1 MKVTKA
7 SLGIGELHFSNTPA
21 RRHSK
26 KQLRKAVHMFAEQG
40 IISPIVVDRSYRII
54 DGHLRVMA
62 ARELGIDALDAL
74 VLSDISDAQRIELEL
89 ALNRLPEDS
98 TWDAANLKIKIEQL
112 IEYNVDLTFTGFET
126 AEIDNILSFEV
137 IEPDDQDW
145 TASDLVTQVGDI
157 WRAGDHIIACGNAL
171 SPDEVLGDVLDSLE
185 LAKTC
190 ITDPPYNVPTAGHI
204 RTTQKHAE
212 FAMAAGEMDDQ
223 DFTEFLSRSITGS
236 LPYMDATALY
246 YLFMDWR
253 HVGNLNAAAKR
264 NGLIQQNLCVWSK
277 TNAGMGSFYRSQHE
291 LVGVYSR
298 SDRFQNNIQLGSSGR
313 YRTNVWVYDGVNSFS
328 ATRADDLTDHPTIKP
343 TQMIADIILDC
354 TSIGDWVYDPF
365 LGSGTTCQAAEQT
378 RRRCL
383 GIEYEPRYVDV
394 ALKRLKDRCG
404 LEATHL
410 ASNLSYA
417 EIAAARQ
424 SKSGAQA

>member
-7 SLGIGELHFSNTPA
+7 SLGIGELHFSNSPA
-21 RRHSK
+21 RRHTK

-74 VLSDISDAQRIELEL
+74 VLSDISVAQRIELEL
-89 ALNRLPEDS
+89 SLNRLAEDGA
-98 TWDAANLKIKIEQL
+98 WDTERLKSKFEQL

-137 IEPDDQDW
+137 IEAEDQDW
-145 TASDLVTQVGDI
+145 TTRDPVTQVGDI
-157 WRAGDHIIACGNAL
+157 WQVGDHMIACGNAL
-171 SPDEVLGDVLDSLE
+171 SPDEVLGDVSDSLE
-185 LAKTC
+185 LAKAC

-212 FAMAAGEMDDQ
+212 FAMAAGEMNDQ
-223 DFTEFLSRSITGS
+223 DFTEFLSRSITAS
-236 LPYMDATALY
+236 LPYMDTTALY

-253 HVGNLNAAAKR
+253 HVGNLNAAAMR

-313 YRTNVWVYDGVNSFS
+313 YRTNVWVYEGVNSFS

-404 LEATHL
+404 LEATHMSSGL
-410 ASNLSYA
+410 TYA

-424 SKSGAQA
+424 TNSGAQA

>member
-1 MKVTKA
+1 
-7 SLGIGELHFSNTPA
+7 
-21 RRHSK
+21 
-26 KQLRKAVHMFAEQG
+26 
-40 IISPIVVDRSYRII
+40 
-54 DGHLRVMA
+54 
-62 ARELGIDALDAL
+62 
-74 VLSDISDAQRIELEL
+74 
-89 ALNRLPEDS
+89 
-98 TWDAANLKIKIEQL
+98 
-112 IEYNVDLTFTGFET
+112 
-126 AEIDNILSFEV
+126 
-137 IEPDDQDW
+137 
-145 TASDLVTQVGDI
+145 
-157 WRAGDHIIACGNAL
+157 
-171 SPDEVLGDVLDSLE
+171 
-185 LAKTC
+185 
-190 ITDPPYNVPTAGHI
+190 
-204 RTTQKHAE
+204 
-212 FAMAAGEMDDQ
+212 MAAGEMGDQ
-223 DFTEFLSRSITGS
+223 DFTEFLSRSITAS
-236 LPYMDATALY
+236 LPYMDTTALY

-277 TNAGMGSFYRSQHE
+277 TNAGMGSLYRSQHE

-383 GIEYEPRYVDV
+383 GIEYGPRYVDV

-404 LEATHL
+404 LEATHMVSGL
-410 ASNLSYA
+410 PFA
-417 EIAAARQ
+417 EIAAERQ
-424 SKSGAQA
+424 TKSGVQA

>member
-7 SLGIGELHFSNTPA
+7 SLGIGDLHFSNSPA
-21 RRHSK
+21 RRHTK

-40 IISPIVVDRSYRII
+40 IISPIVVDHSYRII

-62 ARELGIDALDAL
+62 ARELGIETLDSL
-74 VLSDISDAQRIELEL
+74 VLADISDAQRIELEL

-137 IEPDDQDW
+137 IEPEDQNW
-145 TASDLVTQVGDI
+145 TATDPVTQVGDI
-157 WRAGDHIIACGNAL
+157 WQVGDHIIACGNAL
-171 SPDEVLGDVLDSLE
+171 SPDEVLGDVSDGLE
-185 LAKTC
+185 LAKAC
-190 ITDPPYNVPTAGHI
+190 ITDPPYNVPTTGHI

-223 DFTEFLSRSITGS
+223 DFTEFLSRSITAS
-236 LPYMDATALY
+236 LPYMDTTALY

-253 HVGNLNAAAKR
+253 HVGNLNTAAKY

-313 YRTNVWVYDGVNSFS
+313 YRTNVWVYEGVNSFS

-404 LEATHL
+404 LDAIHL

-424 SKSGAQA
+424 SKSGVQA

>member
-7 SLGIGELHFSNTPA
+7 SLGIGDLHFSNSPA
-21 RRHSK
+21 RRHTK
-26 KQLRKAVHMFAEQG
+26 KQLRKAVKMFAEQG

-62 ARELGIDALDAL
+62 ARELGIEALDAL
-74 VLSDISDAQRIELEL
+74 VLPDISDAQRIELEL

-137 IEPDDQDW
+137 IEPEDQDW
-145 TASDLVTQVGDI
+145 STRDPVTQVGDI
-157 WRAGDHIIACGNAL
+157 WQVGDHIIACGNAL
-171 SPDEVLGDVLDSLE
+171 SPDEVLGEVLDGLE
-185 LAKTC
+185 LAKAC

-223 DFTEFLSRSITGS
+223 DFTEFLSRSITAS

-253 HVGNLNAAAKR
+253 HVGNLNTAAKY
-264 NGLIQQNLCVWSK
+264 NGMIQQNLCVWSK

-313 YRTNVWVYDGVNSFS
+313 YRTNVWVYEGVNSFS

-404 LEATHL
+404 LDATHMVSGL
-410 ASNLSYA
+410 PFA
-417 EIAAARQ
+417 EIAAERQ
-424 SKSGAQA
+424 TNSGVQA

>member
-1 MKVTKA
+1 MKMALKTLSV
-7 SLGIGELHFSNTPA
+7 GELRSPNSTA
-21 RRHSK
+21 RQHNRQQRK
-26 KQLRKAVHMFAEQG
+26 KARALYSEHG
-40 IISPIVVDRSYRII
+40 IIVPIIVDERMRVI
-54 DGHLRVMA
+54 DGVLRFEIA
-62 ARELGIDALDAL
+62 KELGLQDLNA
-74 VLSDISDAQRIELEL
+74 VVVSDASESKLLQLEL
-89 ALNRLPEDS
+89 SLNRLAEDS
-98 TWDAANLKIKIEQL
+98 AWDTERLKSKFEQL
-112 IEYNVDLTFTGFET
+112 IEYNVNLTFTGFET

-137 IEPDDQDW
+137 IEPADQDW
-145 TASDLVTQVGDI
+145 TATDPVTQVGDI
-157 WRAGDHIIACGNAL
+157 WRVGDHIMACGNAL
-171 SPDEVLGDVLDSLE
+171 FPHEVLDGLLDSFE
-185 LAKTC
+185 LAKAC
-190 ITDPPYNVPTAGHI
+190 ITDPPYNVPTLGHI

-212 FAMAAGEMDDQ
+212 FAMAAGEMGDQ
-223 DFTEFLSRSITGS
+223 DFTKFLSRAITAS
-236 LPYMDATALY
+236 LPYMATTALY

-253 HVGNLNAAAKR
+253 HLGNLNSAAQC

-298 SDRFQNNIQLGSSGR
+298 CDRFQNNIQLGSSGR
-313 YRTNVWVYDGVNSFS
+313 YRTNVWVYEGVNSFS

-354 TSIGDWVYDPF
+354 TSIGEWVYDPF

-404 LEATHL
+404 LEAVHL
-410 ASNLSYA
+410 ASGQPYA
-417 EIAAARQ
+417 DIAAERQ
-424 SKSGAQA
+424 SKSGVRA

>member
-7 SLGIGELHFSNTPA
+7 SLGIGDLHFSNSPA
-21 RRHSK
+21 RRHTK
-26 KQLRKAVHMFAEQG
+26 KQLRKAVHMFAEPG
-40 IISPIVVDRSYRII
+40 IISPIVVDSSYRII

-62 ARELGIDALDAL
+62 ARELGIETLDAL
-74 VLSDISDAQRIELEL
+74 VLPDISDAQRIELEL

-145 TASDLVTQVGDI
+145 TAADPVTQVGDI
-157 WRAGDHIIACGNAL
+157 WRVGDHIIACGNAL
-171 SPDEVLGDVLDSLE
+171 SPDEVLGDVLDGLE
-185 LAKTC
+185 LAKAC

-223 DFTEFLSRSITGS
+223 GFTEFLSRSITAS

-253 HVGNLNAAAKR
+253 HIGNLNAAAQY
-264 NGLIQQNLCVWSK
+264 NGLNQQNLCVWSK

-291 LVGVYSR
+291 LIGVYSR
-298 SDRFQNNIQLGSSGR
+298 SDRFQNNIQLGSTGR

-328 ATRADDLTDHPTIKP
+328 ATRADDLNDHPTIKP

-354 TSIGDWVYDPF
+354 TSIGDWIYDPF

-394 ALKRLKDRCG
+394 TLKRLQDRCG
-404 LEATHL
+404 LEAVHL
-410 ASNLSYA
+410 ASDLSYA
-417 EIAAARQ
+417 EIAAERQ
-424 SKSGAQA
+424 SKSGARA

>member
-1 MKVTKA
+1 MKMVLKTL
-7 SLGIGELHFSNTPA
+7 SLGELRSPNSTARQHSIKQRKKARALFSE
-21 RRHSK
+21 H
-26 KQLRKAVHMFAEQG
+26 G
-40 IISPIVVDRSYRII
+40 IVVPIIVDERMRII
-54 DGHLRVMA
+54 DGVLRFEIA
-62 ARELGIDALDAL
+62 KELRLQELNA
-74 VLSDISDAQRIELEL
+74 VVVSDANEEELLQLEL
-89 ALNRLPEDS
+89 SLNRLAEDS
-98 TWDAANLKIKIEQL
+98 AWDTERLKTKFEQL

-126 AEIDNILSFEV
+126 AEIDDILSFEV
-137 IEPDDQDW
+137 IEPEDQDW
-145 TASDLVTQVGDI
+145 TATDPVTQVGDI
-157 WRAGDHIIACGNAL
+157 WRVGDHIMACGNAL
-171 SPDEVLGDVLDSLE
+171 FPDEVLSNILDGLE
-185 LAKTC
+185 LAKAC

-223 DFTEFLSRSITGS
+223 DFTEFLSRAMKAS
-236 LPYMDATALY
+236 LPYMDTTALY

-253 HVGNLNAAAKR
+253 HIGNLNAAATY

-313 YRTNVWVYDGVNSFS
+313 YRTNVWVYEGVNSFS
-328 ATRADDLTDHPTIKP
+328 ATRVDDLSDHPTIKP

-365 LGSGTTCQAAEQT
+365 MGSGTTCQAVEQT

-394 ALKRLKDRCG
+394 ALKRLRDRCG
-404 LEATHL
+404 LEATHMSSGL
-410 ASNLSYA
+410 TYA
-417 EIAAARQ
+417 EIAAERE
-424 SKSGAQA
+424 SKSGAQV

>member
-7 SLGIGELHFSNTPA
+7 SLGTGDLHFSNSPA
-21 RRHSK
+21 RRYTK

-40 IISPIVVDRSYRII
+40 IISPIVVDPSYRII

-62 ARELGIDALDAL
+62 ARELGIEALDAL
-74 VLSDISDAQRIELEL
+74 VLPDISGAQRIELEL

-98 TWDAANLKIKIEQL
+98 TWDAANLKNKIEQL

-137 IEPDDQDW
+137 IEPEDQDW
-145 TASDLVTQVGDI
+145 TASDPVTQFGDI
-157 WRAGDHIIACGNAL
+157 WRVGDHIIACGNAL
-171 SPDEVLGDVLDSLE
+171 APDEVLGNVLDGLE
-185 LAKTC
+185 LAKAC

-223 DFTEFLSRSITGS
+223 DFTEFLSRSITAS
-236 LPYMDATALY
+236 LPYMDTTALY

-253 HVGNLNAAAKR
+253 HVGNLNTAAKY

-298 SDRFQNNIQLGSSGR
+298 SNRFQNNIQLGSSGR
-313 YRTNVWVYDGVNSFS
+313 YRTNVWVYEGVNSFS

-354 TSIGDWVYDPF
+354 TSIGDWIHDPF

-404 LEATHL
+404 LEAVHL
-410 ASNLSYA
+410 ASDLSYA
-417 EIAAARQ
+417 EIAAERQ
-424 SKSGAQA
+424 SKSGVRA

>member
-1 MKVTKA
+1 MTVTKA
-7 SLGIGELHFSNTPA
+7 SLGIGELHFSNSPA
-21 RRHSK
+21 RRHTK

-40 IISPIVVDRSYRII
+40 IISPIVVNRSYRII
-54 DGHLRVMA
+54 DGHLRMMA
-62 ARELGIDALDAL
+62 ARELGIEALDAL
-74 VLSDISDAQRIELEL
+74 VLPDISDAQRIELEL

-126 AEIDNILSFEV
+126 AEIDKILSFEV

-145 TASDLVTQVGDI
+145 ANSDPVTQFGDI
-157 WRAGDHIIACGNAL
+157 WRVGDHIIACGNAL
-171 SPDEVLGDVLDSLE
+171 SPDEVLDDVLDGME
-185 LAKTC
+185 LAKAC

-212 FAMAAGEMDDQ
+212 FAMAAGELDDQ
-223 DFTEFLSRSITGS
+223 DFTEFLSRSITAS

-253 HVGNLNAAAKR
+253 HVGNLNTAAKY

-383 GIEYEPRYVDV
+383 GIEYEPRYLDV

-404 LEATHL
+404 LDAIHVVSGL
-410 ASNLSYA
+410 PFA
-417 EIAAARQ
+417 EIANERQ
-424 SKSGAQA
+424 SKRGAEA

>member
-7 SLGIGELHFSNTPA
+7 SLGIGHLHFSNSPA
-21 RRHSK
+21 RRHTK

-40 IISPIVVDRSYRII
+40 IISPIVVDNSYRII
-54 DGHLRVMA
+54 DGHLRLLA
-62 ARELGIDALDAL
+62 ARELGIKALDAL
-74 VLSDISDAQRIELEL
+74 VLSDISNAQRIELEL

-137 IEPDDQDW
+137 NEPEDQDW
-145 TASDLVTQVGDI
+145 TATDPVTQFGDI
-157 WRAGDHIIACGNAL
+157 WRVGDHIIACGNAL
-171 SPDEVLGDVLDSLE
+171 SPDEVLGGDLADAS
-185 LAKTC
+185 LAKAC
-190 ITDPPYNVPTAGHI
+190 ITDPPYNVTTSGHI
-204 RTTQKHAE
+204 RTTQKHTE

-223 DFTEFLSRSITGS
+223 DFTEFLSRSITAS
-236 LPYMDATALY
+236 LPYMDTTALY

-253 HVGNLNAAAKR
+253 HVGNLNAAAKC

-404 LEATHL
+404 FEAVHL
-410 ASNLSYA
+410 ASGQPYA
-417 EIAAARQ
+417 DIAAERQ
-424 SKSGAQA
+424 SKSGVRA

>member
-1 MKVTKA
+1 MHLSHTRLPL
-7 SLGIGELHFSNTPA
+7 SRLTLPA
-21 RRHSK
+21 EK
-26 KQLRKAVHMFAEQG
+26 LRKHSIRQRKKAKLIFAKQG
-40 IISPIVVDRSYRII
+40 IITPLIVDTHNCII
-54 DGHLRVMA
+54 DGVLRYEIA
-62 ARELGIDALDAL
+62 KELGMETLQVI
-74 VLSDISDAQRIELEL
+74 VVQNPGQEDITQLEL
-89 ALNRLPEDS
+89 SLNRLAEDS
-98 TWDAANLKIKIEQL
+98 HWDQAVLKLKIERL

-126 AEIDNILSFEV
+126 AEIDDILSFEV
-137 IEPDDQDW
+137 LEPEDQDW
-145 TASDLVTQVGDI
+145 TATDPITQAGDI
-157 WRAGDHIIACGNAL
+157 WQVGDHIIACGNAL
-171 SPDEVLGDVLDSLE
+171 APNEVLAGVLANFGQ
-185 LAKTC
+185 AKAC

-223 DFTEFLSRSITGS
+223 EFTEFLSRSITAS
-236 LPYMDATALY
+236 LPYMDTLALY

-253 HVGNLNAAAKR
+253 RVANLNAAAQC

-298 SDRFQNNIQLGSSGR
+298 SNRFQNNIQLGSSGR
-313 YRTNVWVYDGVNSFS
+313 YRTNVWVYEGVNSFS

-383 GIEYEPRYVDV
+383 GIEYEPSYVDV

-404 LEATHL
+404 LEAIHL
-410 ASNLSYA
+410 ASGLSHA
-417 EIAAARQ
+417 EVAAARQ
-424 SKSGAQA
+424 TKSGARP

>member
-7 SLGIGELHFSNTPA
+7 SLGIGDLHFSNSPA
-21 RRHSK
+21 RRHTK
-26 KQLRKAVHMFAEQG
+26 KQLRKAVKMFAEQG

-62 ARELGIDALDAL
+62 ARELGIEALDAL
-74 VLSDISDAQRIELEL
+74 VLPDISDAQRIELEL

-137 IEPDDQDW
+137 IEPEDQDW
-145 TASDLVTQVGDI
+145 STRDPVTQVGDI
-157 WRAGDHIIACGNAL
+157 WQVGDHIIACGNAL
-171 SPDEVLGDVLDSLE
+171 SPDEVLGEVLDGLE
-185 LAKTC
+185 LAKAC

-223 DFTEFLSRSITGS
+223 DFTEFLSRSITAS

-253 HVGNLNAAAKR
+253 HVGNLNTAAKY
-264 NGLIQQNLCVWSK
+264 NGMIQQNLCVWSK

-313 YRTNVWVYDGVNSFS
+313 YRTNVWVYEGVNSFS

-404 LEATHL
+404 LDATHMVSGL
-410 ASNLSYA
+410 PFA

-424 SKSGAQA
+424 SKSAVQA

>member
-7 SLGIGELHFSNTPA
+7 SLGIGELHFSNSPA
-21 RRHSK
+21 RRHTK
-26 KQLRKAVHMFAEQG
+26 KQLRKAVKMFAEQG

-54 DGHLRVMA
+54 DGHLRMMA
-62 ARELGIDALDAL
+62 ARELGIEALDAL
-74 VLSDISDAQRIELEL
+74 VLPDISDAQRIELEL

-126 AEIDNILSFEV
+126 AEIDKILSFEV

-145 TASDLVTQVGDI
+145 ANSDPVTQFGDI
-157 WRAGDHIIACGNAL
+157 WRVGDHIIACGNAL
-171 SPDEVLGDVLDSLE
+171 SPDEVLDDVLDGME
-185 LAKTC
+185 LAKAC

-212 FAMAAGEMDDQ
+212 FAMAAGELDDQ
-223 DFTEFLSRSITGS
+223 DFTEFLSRSITAS

-253 HVGNLNAAAKR
+253 HVGNLNTAAKY

-383 GIEYEPRYVDV
+383 GIEYEPRYLDV

-404 LEATHL
+404 LDAIHVVSGL
-410 ASNLSYA
+410 PFA
-417 EIAAARQ
+417 EIANERQ
-424 SKSGAQA
+424 SKRGAEA

>member
-1 MKVTKA
+1 MTVTKA
-7 SLGIGELHFSNTPA
+7 SLGIGDLHFSNSPA
-21 RRHSK
+21 RRHTK
-26 KQLRKAVHMFAEQG
+26 KQLRKAVKMFAEQG

-54 DGHLRVMA
+54 DGHLRMMA
-62 ARELGIDALDAL
+62 ARELGIEALDAL
-74 VLSDISDAQRIELEL
+74 VLPDISDAQRIELEL

-145 TASDLVTQVGDI
+145 TASDPVTQVGDI
-157 WRAGDHIIACGNAL
+157 WQVGDHVIACGNAL
-171 SPDEVLGDVLDSLE
+171 SPDEVLGDVLDGLE
-185 LAKTC
+185 LAKAC

-223 DFTEFLSRSITGS
+223 DFTEFLSRSITAS
-236 LPYMDATALY
+236 LPYMDTTALY

-253 HVGNLNAAAKR
+253 HVGNLNAAAKY

-394 ALKRLKDRCG
+394 ALKRLQDRYG
-404 LEATHL
+404 LEAIHMVSDL
-410 ASNLSYA
+410 PYA

-424 SKSGAQA
+424 SKSGVQA

>member
-1 MKVTKA
+1 MTVTKA
-7 SLGIGELHFSNTPA
+7 SLGIGDLHFSNSPA
-21 RRHSK
+21 RRHTK
-26 KQLRKAVHMFAEQG
+26 KQLRKAVKMFAEQG

-54 DGHLRVMA
+54 DGHLRMMA
-62 ARELGIDALDAL
+62 ARELGIEALDAL
-74 VLSDISDAQRIELEL
+74 VLPDISDAQRIELEL

-126 AEIDNILSFEV
+126 AEIDKILSFEV

-145 TASDLVTQVGDI
+145 ANSDPVTQFGDI
-157 WRAGDHIIACGNAL
+157 WRVGDHIIACGNAL
-171 SPDEVLGDVLDSLE
+171 SPDEVLDDVLDGME
-185 LAKTC
+185 LAKAC

-212 FAMAAGEMDDQ
+212 FAMAAGELDDQ
-223 DFTEFLSRSITGS
+223 DFTEFLSRSITAS

-253 HVGNLNAAAKR
+253 HVGNLNTAAKY

-328 ATRADDLTDHPTIKP
+328 ATRSDDLMDHPTIKP

-365 LGSGTTCQAAEQT
+365 LGSGTTCQAAEQA

-394 ALKRLKDRCG
+394 ALKRLKERCG
-404 LEATHL
+404 LDATHMVSGL
-410 ASNLSYA
+410 PFA
-417 EIAAARQ
+417 EIANERQ
-424 SKSGAQA
+424 SKRGAEA

>member
-7 SLGIGELHFSNTPA
+7 SLGIGELHFSNSPA
-21 RRHSK
+21 RRHTK

-62 ARELGIDALDAL
+62 ARELGIEALDAL
-74 VLSDISDAQRIELEL
+74 VLPDISDAQRIELEL

-98 TWDAANLKIKIEQL
+98 TWDAANLKNKIEQL

-145 TASDLVTQVGDI
+145 TASDPVTQFGDI
-157 WRAGDHIIACGNAL
+157 WQVGDHIIACGNAL
-171 SPDEVLGDVLDSLE
+171 SPDEVLGDVLDGLE
-185 LAKTC
+185 LAKAC
-190 ITDPPYNVPTAGHI
+190 ITDPPYNVPTVGHI

-223 DFTEFLSRSITGS
+223 DFTEFLSRSITAS
-236 LPYMDATALY
+236 LPYMDTTALY

-313 YRTNVWVYDGVNSFS
+313 YRTNVWVYEGVNSFS
-328 ATRADDLTDHPTIKP
+328 ATRADDLTDHPNN
-343 TQMIADIILDC
+343 
-354 TSIGDWVYDPF
+354 
-365 LGSGTTCQAAEQT
+365 QAYAN
-378 RRRCL
+378 
-383 GIEYEPRYVDV
+383 
-394 ALKRLKDRCG
+394 DRG
-404 LEATHL
+404 YHP
-410 ASNLSYA
+410 
-417 EIAAARQ
+417 
-424 SKSGAQA
+424 

>member
-1 MKVTKA
+1 MRLSHATLPLS
-7 SLGIGELHFSNTPA
+7 SLTLPVE
-21 RRHSK
+21 K
-26 KQLRKAVHMFAEQG
+26 LRKHSLRQRKKAKLIFANQG
-40 IISPIVVDRSYRII
+40 IVTPLIVDTNHYII
-54 DGHLRVMA
+54 DGVLRYEIA
-62 ARELGIDALDAL
+62 KELGLETLNVI
-74 VLSDISDAQRIELEL
+74 VVHNPCQEDITQLEL
-89 ALNRLPEDS
+89 SLNRLAEDS
-98 TWDAANLKIKIEQL
+98 RWDQTVLKPKIEQL

-137 IEPDDQDW
+137 IEPEDQNW
-145 TASDLVTQVGDI
+145 TATDPVTQVGDI
-157 WRAGDHIIACGNAL
+157 WRVGDHIIACGNAL
-171 SPDEVLGDVLDSLE
+171 SPDEVLGGDLADAS
-185 LAKTC
+185 LAKAC
-190 ITDPPYNVPTAGHI
+190 ITDPPYNVPTSGHI

-212 FAMAAGEMDDQ
+212 FAMAAGEMGDQ
-223 DFTEFLSRSITGS
+223 DFTEFLSRSITAS
-236 LPYMDATALY
+236 LPYLDTTALY

-253 HVGNLNAAAKR
+253 HVGNLNAAAKC

-383 GIEYEPRYVDV
+383 GIEYEPLYVDV

-404 LEATHL
+404 LEAIHL
-410 ASNLSYA
+410 ASGLTYA
-417 EIAAARQ
+417 EIAAERE
-424 SKSGAQA
+424 SKSGAQV

>member
-1 MKVTKA
+1 MTVTKA
-7 SLGIGELHFSNTPA
+7 SLGIGDLHFSNSPA
-21 RRHSK
+21 RRHTK

-74 VLSDISDAQRIELEL
+74 VLPDISNAQRIELEL

-137 IEPDDQDW
+137 IEPEDQDW
-145 TASDLVTQVGDI
+145 TTRDPVTQFGDI
-157 WRAGDHIIACGNAL
+157 WQVGDHIIACGNAL
-171 SPDEVLGDVLDSLE
+171 SPDEVLGDVLDGLE
-185 LAKTC
+185 LAKAC
-190 ITDPPYNVPTAGHI
+190 ITDPPYNVPTVGHI
-204 RTTQKHAE
+204 RTTHKHAE
-212 FAMAAGEMDDQ
+212 FAMAAGEMEDQ

-236 LPYMDATALY
+236 LPYMDTTALY

-253 HVGNLNAAAKR
+253 HVGNLNAAAKC
-264 NGLIQQNLCVWSK
+264 NELIQQNLCVWSK

-354 TSIGDWVYDPF
+354 TSIGNWVYDPF

-404 LEATHL
+404 LEAINL
-410 ASNLSYA
+410 ASGLSYSD
-417 EIAAARQ
+417 IAAERQ
-424 SKSGAQA
+424 SKGGVRA

>member
-7 SLGIGELHFSNTPA
+7 SLGLGELHFTNSPA
-21 RRHSK
+21 RRHTK
-26 KQLRKAVHMFAEQG
+26 KQLRKAVNMFAEQS

-62 ARELGIDALDAL
+62 ARELEIEALDAL
-74 VLSDISDAQRIELEL
+74 VLPDISNAQRIELEL

-145 TASDLVTQVGDI
+145 TTSDPVTQFGDI
-157 WRAGDHIIACGNAL
+157 WRVGDHIITCGNAL
-171 SPDEVLGDVLDSLE
+171 SPDEVLGDVLDGLE
-185 LAKTC
+185 LAKAC
-190 ITDPPYNVPTAGHI
+190 VTDPPYNVPTAGHI

-212 FAMAAGEMDDQ
+212 FAMAAGEMEDQ

-236 LPYMDATALY
+236 LPYMDTTALY

-328 ATRADDLTDHPTIKP
+328 ATRAGDLTDHPTIKP

-404 LEATHL
+404 LDATHM
-410 ASNLSYA
+410 ASGLPFA
-417 EIAAARQ
+417 EIAAERQ
-424 SKSGAQA
+424 TNSGVQA